1 MSDLP
6 QPQPQ
11 RTPARVNRW
20 LLAGAIGSV
29 SALIVLHFA
38 AGMLAAHKPWLTA
51 VDLVSD
57 ALLLVI
63 AIAAV
68 VWQAMRADAR
78 AAHARAEVDDAQA
91 RLAAVVDS
99 AMDAMISV
107 DEQQRIVLFNRT
119 AEKVFGYSL
128 EQALG
133 MPLERLLPARYRA
146 AHRGYIEHFAHTGT
160 TTRRMGDATVLWGLR
175 ADGEEFP
182 IEASISQ
189 LNEHGRRF
197 FTVIL
202 RDVTLRKQY
211 EDRLKRQKDELRDL
225 SARVQEARE
234 EEKTRIARELHDE
247 LGQLLTALKMDLT
260 WLRQRL
266 PEAPESAAKLA
277 QMNALLDQTVGSV
290 RRIAA
295 DLRPLMLD
303 DLGFLDAAVWLVE
316 DFSRRSGVQCRIDT
330 PADAELSDLER
341 TVATTLYRALQESLT
356 NIARH
361 AQAKNAWVVIGIES
375 EALRLEIE
383 DDGRGIDGDDLG
395 KLRSLGLRGMRERV
409 QYIGG
414 SLDIGR
420 APRGGTRVQLRVPLR
435 AGARGLDA

>member
-1 MSDLP
+1 MFI
-6 QPQPQ
+6 
-11 RTPARVNRW
+11 AV
-20 LLAGAIGSV
+20 AIGTV
-29 SALIVLHFA
+29 SGLVVLHFA
-38 AGMLAAHKPWLTA
+38 AGLLAPDKPWLTA

-57 ALLLVI
+57 ALLLVL
-63 AIAAV
+63 AIGAV
-68 VWQAMRADAR
+68 VWQAMSADAR
-78 AAHARAEVDDAQA
+78 AARARIEVDDAQA

-107 DEQQRIVLFNRT
+107 DEQQRIVLFNRA

-160 TTRRMGDATVLWGLR
+160 TSRRMGDATVLWGLR

-197 FTVIL
+197 YTVIL

-211 EDRLKRQKDELRDL
+211 EDRLKRQQDELREL

-260 WLRQRL
+260 WLRERL
-266 PEAPESAAKLA
+266 PAAPEAAAKVE

-361 AQAKNAWVVIGIES
+361 AQAKNAWVVVGIEAD
-375 EALRLEIE
+375 ALRLEIE

-420 APRGGTRVQLRVPLR
+420 APRGGTRIQLRVPLR
-435 AGARGLDA
+435 AGARGLGT

>member
-435 AGARGLDA
+435 AGARGLGT

>member
-1 MSDLP
+1 M
-6 QPQPQ
+6 
-11 RTPARVNRW
+11 NRW